1 MPDLASKPVRRVEA
15 RDTSFERLLDSDEAA
30 ALLNIHPKTLQ
41 KMARHGNI
49 AGVQIG
55 RLWRFRASE
64 LDRWLSGKLAG

>member
-1 MPDLASKPVRRVEA
+1 MPDLASKPVRRVEV
-15 RDTSFERLLDSDEAA
+15 RDISFERLLDTDEAA

-64 LDRWLSGKLAG
+64 LERWLSGKLAG

>member
-1 MPDLASKPVRRVEA
+1 MPDLASKPVRRVEV
-15 RDTSFERLLDSDEAA
+15 RDFSFERLLDSDEAA

-49 AGVQIG
+49 TGVQIG

-64 LDRWLSGKLAG
+64 LERWLSGKLAG